1 MHRQLTT
8 QSRMAT
14 AMAYQLFVGT
24 TDLLCL
30 VTMSTILVTLTTI
43 RSILVTAPPGV
54 AVTTTPLLNAQTS
67 SLLGTELEAAI
78 SEVSTD
84 YYLQT
89 AI

>member
-1 MHRQLTT
+1 MTT
-8 QSRMAT
+8 MRP
-14 AMAYQLFVGT
+14 
-24 TDLLCL
+24 
-30 VTMSTILVTLTTI
+30 
-43 RSILVTAPPGV
+43 ILVTAPSGV
-54 AVTTTPLLNAQTS
+54 AVTTTPLLNAKTS